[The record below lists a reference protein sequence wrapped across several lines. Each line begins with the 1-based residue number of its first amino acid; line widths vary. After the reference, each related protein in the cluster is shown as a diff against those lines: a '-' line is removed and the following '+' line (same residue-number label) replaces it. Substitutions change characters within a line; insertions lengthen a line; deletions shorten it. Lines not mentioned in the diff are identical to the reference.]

1 MKLTH
6 QVMQMN
12 QNKKELDLTDD
23 AVYYGKEANWRYLS
37 VSQYKDFRRCEARA
51 LAKLK
56 GDWEEFSNPQA
67 LLVGNFVHSYFESP
81 EAHEKFLDENSS
93 NLYKKDGNLYKCFE
107 VANDMISRI
116 KREPLFNYLWD
127 GQRESV
133 ITGELF
139 GVEWKGKIDLL
150 NLDKNYFVD
159 LKTTAFLDKRFWDDD
174 YKQYVSFIEAYGYV
188 LQLAVYEQLLLS
200 KHNQDITGYIY
211 AVTKQD
217 PPDVAAID
225 VLKDKKEFELKLLQE
240 NIERVENVKNGQEKP
255 KGCGSC
261 EYCRLHKELEGFILS
276 DHLIN

>member
-1 MKLTH
+1 MT
-6 QVMQMN
+6 

-23 AVYYGKEANWRYLS
+23 AVYYGKEANWRYMS
-37 VSQYKDFRRCEARA
+37 VSQYKDFRRCEACA

-81 EAHEKFLDENSS
+81 EAHENFLDENSS
-93 NLYKKDGNLYKCFE
+93 SLYKKDGNLYKCFE

-127 GQRESV
+127 GQKETV
-133 ITGELF
+133 VTGELF

-174 YKQYVSFIEAYGYV
+174 YRQYVSFIEAYGYV

-240 NIERVENVKNGQEKP
+240 NIQRVEQVKNGQEQP
-255 KGCGSC
+255 EGCGSC
-261 EYCRLHKELEGFILS
+261 EYCRLNKELEGFILS